1 MLEFIIFSIIFA
13 PIILAYL
20 LGSIPTASIISKL
33 RGVDILKTGSGN
45 PGFTNTWRQLGFF
58 WAVPVLIV
66 DFAKGYI
73 ACQLD
78 EPAEDLW
85 WVLPIAVLLGHV
97 FPVFNKF
104 KGGKGTATSLGIIAA
119 IFPQAL
125 PWVIAVFLAIFLT
138 KRIMSL
144 SVLVSAFIFPF
155 IVALNYNNGNK
166 LNLAIFICTF
176 LFITHWKNILR
187 LMDGEEK
194 KIW

>member
-1 MLEFIIFSIIFA
+1 MLDFIIFSIIFA

-20 LGSIPTASIISKL
+20 LGSIPTAHIISKL

-66 DFAKGYI
+66 DFVKGYI

-125 PWVIAVFLAIFLT
+125 PWVIAIFLAIFLT

-144 SVLVSAFIFPF
+144 SVLVSAFVFPF
-155 IVALNYNNGNK
+155 IVALNYNNGDK

>member
-1 MLEFIIFSIIFA
+1 MLEFTIFLIIFA
-13 PIILAYL
+13 PIFVAYL
-20 LGSIPTASIISKL
+20 IGSFPTATIISKIK
-33 RGVDILKTGSGN
+33 GVDILKTGSRN

-58 WAVPVLIV
+58 WALPVLIIDTV
-66 DFAKGYI
+66 KGYL
-73 ACQLD
+73 ACQLV

-85 WVLPIAVLLGHV
+85 FLLPIAVLIGHV
-97 FPVFNKF
+97 FPFFNKF

-125 PWVIAVFLAIFLT
+125 PWIIAIFLALFLT

-155 IVALNYNNGNK
+155 IVAFTYHNGDK
-166 LNLAIFICTF
+166 LNLAIFICSF

-187 LMDGEEK
+187 LMDGEEN

>member
-1 MLEFIIFSIIFA
+1 MLDFIILSIIFA
-13 PIILAYL
+13 PIIVAYL

-58 WAVPVLIV
+58 WAVPVLII
-66 DFAKGYI
+66 DFTKGYI

-85 WVLPIAVLLGHV
+85 WMLPITVLIGHV

-119 IFPQAL
+119 IFPLAL
-125 PWVIAVFLAIFLT
+125 PWIIAVFLALFLT

-176 LFITHWKNILR
+176 LFITHGRNILR

>member
-66 DFAKGYI
+66 DFVKGYI
-73 ACQLD
+73 ACQLE

-85 WVLPIAVLLGHV
+85 WLLPIAVLLGHV

-119 IFPQAL
+119 LFPQAL
-125 PWVIAVFLAIFLT
+125 PWVIVIFLAIFLT

-155 IVALNYNNGNK
+155 IVSLNYNNGDK

-176 LFITHWKNILR
+176 LFITHWRNILR

>member
-1 MLEFIIFSIIFA
+1 MLDFIIFSIIFA

-33 RGVDILKTGSGN
+33 RGVDILNTGSGN

-66 DFAKGYI
+66 DFVKGYI

-125 PWVIAVFLAIFLT
+125 PWVIAIFLAIFLT

-144 SVLVSAFIFPF
+144 SVLVSAFVFPF
-155 IVALNYNNGNK
+155 IVALNYNNGDK

>member
-1 MLEFIIFSIIFA
+1 MLDFIILSIIFA
-13 PIILAYL
+13 PIIIAYL

-66 DFAKGYI
+66 DFVKGYI